1 MKKERISIQ
10 ADAVKTANSLR
21 DTGYTIEASVSD
33 LIDNCIE
40 AGAKNVAAHLDL
52 DNEGNV
58 IFYVADDGCGM
69 DRDGLINA
77 LKYGADDRKK
87 TSNPSLGKF
96 GMGLKTA
103 STAHCKKVA
112 VVRDLKMGLN
122 L

>member
-1 MKKERISIQ
+1 M
-10 ADAVKTANSLR
+10 
-21 DTGYTIEASVSD
+21 SD

-40 AGAKNVAAHLDL
+40 AGAKNVAVHLDL

-96 GMGLKTA
+96 GMGLKTVH
-103 STAHCKKVA
+103 SSLQKVA
-112 VVRDLKMGLN
+112 VVSRSKNGAEPLEL
-122 L
+122 LWI